1 MLLFFAPVPSAPTS
15 LNVSHITAT
24 TITVQWEEVDCS
36 EQNGITT
43 GYSVEYWE
51 VEAGNGSALNMTVS
65 GDNATISS
73 LLPSTKYS
81 VRVAAENS
89 NGTGPYSTALI
100 VETEGMWSMY
110 LMLFT

>member
-1 MLLFFAPVPSAPTS
+1 M
-15 LNVSHITAT
+15 
-24 TITVQWEEVDCS
+24 
-36 EQNGITT
+36 
-43 GYSVEYWE
+43 EYWE

-73 LLPSTKYS
+73 LLPSTNYS

-100 VETEGMWSMY
+100 VETEGMWSLTMY